1 MPGVFIPGLE
11 FRGTT
16 PFQQKKAI
24 QMSGLILETWRVFT
38 QSCSLEKP
46 IFWSVD
52 ANSVRVP
59 TWPVIDL
66 SHVLVFHLKQNCC
79 QILNYIQDSV
89 VHKLSF

>member
-16 PFQQKKAI
+16 RSSKKKAR

-79 QILNYIQDSV
+79 QILNYFQSGV
-89 VHKLSF
+89 VDKLSF